1 MAVSLG
7 LAVLSLYMLA
17 GTLLAVAARRAGVRS
32 SQDYYVAGYRLGT
45 FLAAMTYAATTYS
58 AFMIV
63 GLVGFAYS
71 TGTGALGFELVYF
84 VGTMLLLSLFAPRVW
99 AMARGRRW
107 ISPAEML
114 GDLYGSK
121 KLAAAVA
128 LVYLYAL
135 VPYMSAQVKGIAEAV
150 AGLAGSNTAYLY
162 GVALGAAVMIAWTL
176 VAGVWSVAVT
186 DTLQGLWMIASASL
200 LLAWLAGWVA
210 GSIGFDGAT
219 RLLGERGLLGLT
231 EFWQPSVFLG
241 FTLPWMFFAATN
253 PQAVQRLF
261 MPRSPRALRGMVV
274 WFAVF
279 GLAYTVAVT
288 LIGLLARSLS
298 EAGLLAP
305 IERRDAVTPTL
316 LAHAPPLLSAMV
328 FTSIVA
334 AAVSTADSIALS
346 VASSVVRDLYAPRA
360 RRPSE
365 RAEILL
371 GAAVIAAL
379 IAAASALAL
388 ARIGFIVALSV
399 LSSAIL
405 LSTAPAT
412 ILAWAKPELAR
423 GRWHAALASIASGAA
438 LATAAAIAYGVKAL
452 AKPLLLGLPA
462 PFWTLVVSTAVL
474 LALLPLRRE
483 TQNKNTRSRRVESV
497 G

>member
-1 MAVSLG
+1 MVEAASLG
-7 LAVLSLYMLA
+7 LAVLTLYMLA
-17 GTLLAVAARRAGVRS
+17 GTFLAVMARRAGVRS

-71 TGTGALGFELVYF
+71 TGAGALGFELVYF

-99 AMARGRRW
+99 AMARERRW

-114 GDLYGSK
+114 GNLYGSK

-128 LVYLYAL
+128 IIYLYAL

-150 AGLAGSNTAYLY
+150 AGLAGSEAAYTA
-162 GVALGAAVMIAWTL
+162 GVALGAAVMVAWTV

-186 DTLQGLWMIASASL
+186 DALQGLWMIASAAL
-200 LLAWLAGWVA
+200 LLAWLAHWV
-210 GSIGFDGAT
+210 GDSIGFDGAT
-219 RLLGERGLLGLT
+219 RLLGEKGLLGLT
-231 EFWQPSVFLG
+231 EFWQPHVFLG
-241 FTLPWMFFAATN
+241 FTLPWMFFAATS

-261 MPRSPRALRGMVV
+261 MPRNPRALRGMVV
-274 WFAVF
+274 WFAAF

-288 LIGLLARSLS
+288 MIGLLARSLS
-298 EAGLLAP
+298 EAGALGF

-316 LAHAPPLLSAMV
+316 LAHAPPVLSAIV

-346 VASSVVRDLYAPRA
+346 VASSMVRDIYTQLG
-360 RRPSE
+360 RRPSD
-365 RAEILL
+365 RAQILL
-371 GAAVIAAL
+371 GAATTAAL

-388 ARIGFIVALSV
+388 SRAGFIVALSV

-412 ILAWAKPELAR
+412 LLAWARPELAR
-423 GRWHAALASIASGAA
+423 GRWPAALASTASGAA
-438 LATAAAIAYGVKAL
+438 LATATALAYGVKAL
-452 AKPLLLGLPA
+452 TKPLLLGLPA
-462 PFWTLVVSTAVL
+462 PFWTLAASTIVL
-474 LALLPLRRE
+474 LALLPLQRGHHG
-483 TQNKNTRSRRVESV
+483 QSP